1 MTEICVNINAEG
13 GKGMGKV
20 ERRVWR
26 KKDRHVGQV
35 KSVAAF
41 SVVTEMF

>member
-20 ERRVWR
+20 EGRVWR
-26 KKDRHVGQV
+26 QDRHVGQV